1 MSDAEYK
8 MLVAGRRLMN
18 DTDHAKERG
27 LLTDSI
33 GFCFFTED
41 PDKAIHWLS
50 GCCYPDHCVTLDI
63 PDHML
68 HESTA
73 TYRDPERSD
82 LMSGPIIGGHLPT
95 MQKREYCLTSYAL
108 SDGVTI
114 LADTEEYRR
123 YADMRRAMQAL
134 GLIN

>member
-1 MSDAEYK
+1 MSDAEFEV
-8 MLVAGRRLMN
+8 LVAGGRLMN
-18 DTDHAKERG
+18 TTNHAKERG
-27 LLTDSI
+27 QLTDSI
-33 GFCFFTED
+33 GFCFFIED

-68 HESTA
+68 HESTG
-73 TYRDPERSD
+73 TYRDPERDD
-82 LMSGPIIGGHLPT
+82 LTRGPIIGGNRPT
-95 MQKREYCLTSYAL
+95 MQKREFCLTSYAL

-114 LADTEEYRR
+114 LSDTEEYRG
-123 YADMRRAMQAL
+123 YAELRRQMQAL